1 MLMNNI
7 IIEKTDSLP
16 GVNFDITSKK
26 LQIEGRSIPE
36 NAFTFYTPLI
46 TWINEY
52 YSKNDFNTKAEV
64 SKLIVT
70 CDYFN
75 SSSAKMFL
83 YMFEALAN
91 YQKEGHL
98 IEINWHVSQ
107 EDEEIIDM
115 IDDIR
120 LISEIKLNILD
131 LK

>member
-1 MLMNNI
+1 MTNI

-16 GVNFDITSKK
+16 GVNFDITSKR
-26 LQIEGRSIPE
+26 LLVNGRSIPE

-46 TWINEY
+46 TWINDF
-52 YSKNDFNTKAEV
+52 YSKNSFNTKVEA
-64 SKLIVT
+64 STIDIT

-98 IEINWHVSQ
+98 IDINWFVSK

-120 LISEIKLNILD
+120 LISEIKIKILD

>member
-1 MLMNNI
+1 MTNI

-16 GVNFDITSKK
+16 GVNFDITSIR
-26 LQIEGRSIPE
+26 LLVNGRSIPE

-46 TWINEY
+46 TWINDF
-52 YSKNDFNTKAEV
+52 YSKNSFNTKVEA
-64 SKLIVT
+64 STIDIT

-98 IEINWHVSQ
+98 IDINWFVSK

-120 LISEIKLNILD
+120 LISEIKIKILD

>member
-1 MLMNNI
+1 MNNI

-16 GVNFDITSKK
+16 GVNFDIDSKN

-46 TWINEY
+46 TWINDY
-52 YSKNDFNTKAEV
+52 FSKNDFNTKANA
-64 SKLIVT
+64 STLNIT

-83 YMFEALAN
+83 YMFDALAN

-98 IEINWHVSQ
+98 IDINWYVSQ

-120 LISEIKLNILD
+120 LISEIKLKIMD
-131 LK
+131 LQ